1 MVATIIMNSTNVVP
15 NGKNNALVY
24 KFPNSVQFNN
34 HTIAVQSISLYYSW
48 TNINANPLE
57 NNTFSY
63 IWYVG
68 ATPTTYTIV
77 IPDGLYE
84 ITDINKYLQFK
95 FIENGTYLINASN
108 NFVYYADIVVNPN
121 RYAIQVNTF
130 AVPTTLPAGFTTP
143 ANWVGFPTTTFNPSL
158 IFPPNFSDLIG
169 YADNFATS
177 LNTGVGTTLSY
188 LSTTS
193 PAVQPNS
200 SIYLAMSNI
209 NNKYASPSSII
220 YNITPRV
227 GLGQQINEFP
237 PQFAWNKLMSG
248 TYNELRVQFLGQDKQ
263 PITLLDPEMS
273 IVFVINDNDGTDN
286 VLSK

>member
-24 KFPNSVQFNN
+24 KFPNSVQFSN

-84 ITDINKYLQFK
+84 IEDINKLVQFTA
-95 FIENGTYLINASN
+95 IANGHYLINATGK
-108 NFVYYADIVVNPN
+108 FVYYYDIVVNPN

-130 AVPTTLPAGFTTP
+130 PVPTALPAGFTQP
-143 ANWVGFPTTTFNPSL
+143 ANWVGYPTTTFNPSV

-169 YADNFATS
+169 YADNFTTFI
-177 LNTGVGTTLSY
+177 NTGVGTTLSY
-188 LSTTS
+188 LSTTA

-200 SIYLAMSNI
+200 SIYLSMSNI
-209 NNKYASPSSII
+209 NNKYASPASII

-227 GLGQQINEFP
+227 GLGQQINEYP
-237 PQFAWNKLMSG
+237 PQFAWNKLMAG
-248 TYNELRVQFLGQDKQ
+248 TYNELRVQFLGLDKQ

-273 IVFVINDNDGTDN
+273 IVFVINDNDGTDITN
-286 VLSK
+286 K